1 MESVVY
7 SMFFRI
13 DPLVIWHSPSL
24 SVSQVD
30 SSSSPLSHVPETE
43 ISETGVPVPS
53 TTTTVTSA
61 RQVLPCSIIG
71 GSADPIESDFC
82 LGRSAED
89 HQCNSHRR
97 RNKPQALCDRRTLT
111 QKDDGEQRAH
121 SIGHLE

>member
-71 GSADPIESDFC
+71 GSADPIESDFVLDAQPRIISAIAIVAATNPRRC
-82 LGRSAED
+82 VIEERSPRKTMA
-89 HQCNSHRR
+89 SSV
-97 RNKPQALCDRRTLT
+97 LT
-111 QKDDGEQRAH
+111 P
-121 SIGHLE
+121 